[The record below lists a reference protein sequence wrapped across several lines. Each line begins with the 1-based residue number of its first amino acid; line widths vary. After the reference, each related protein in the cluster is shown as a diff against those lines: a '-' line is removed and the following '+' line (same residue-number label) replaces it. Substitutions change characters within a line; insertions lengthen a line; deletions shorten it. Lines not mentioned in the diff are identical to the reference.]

1 MVGLRLRLRLGLR
14 SGSRSTKPVDTGVSE
29 RGKAPVRIG
38 LQIGFVIAR
47 VGAVLDRLP
56 EGEFVLLVAILRKN
70 PPALIRND
78 GVGRHHAAA
87 AAARSP
93 TGRCELEAVCRCGR
107 SCRYPRYLLS
117 LCCQAH
123 GSRDIV

>member
-38 LQIGFVIAR
+38 LQIGFVVAR

-56 EGEFVLLVAILRKN
+56 EGEFVLFVAILRKN
-70 PPALIRND
+70 SPASIRND
-78 GVGRHHAAA
+78 GFACHCASAAV
-87 AAARSP
+87 ARLQSE
-93 TGRCELEAVCRCGR
+93 RCELEPVC
-107 SCRYPRYLLS
+107 
-117 LCCQAH
+117 
-123 GSRDIV
+123 

>member
-56 EGEFVLLVAILRKN
+56 EGEFVLLVAILREN

-78 GVGRHHAAA
+78 GFGRRHTAAA
-87 AAARSP
+87 A
-93 TGRCELEAVCRCGR
+93 GRLANVGGELEPVCRRVR
-107 SCRYPRYLLS
+107 SCRHPRYL
-117 LCCQAH
+117 
-123 GSRDIV
+123 

>member
-38 LQIGFVIAR
+38 LQIGFVVAR

-56 EGEFVLLVAILRKN
+56 EGEFVLFVAILRKN
-70 PPALIRND
+70 PPALKRKD
-78 GVGRHHAAA
+78 GFGCHRESAADA
-87 AAARSP
+87 VARLQR
-93 TGRCELEAVCRCGR
+93 GRCELERV
-107 SCRYPRYLLS
+107 
-117 LCCQAH
+117 
-123 GSRDIV
+123 